1 MTTLDSWE
9 KFLEVGYSDLDLS
22 SEEGRRRLAEG
33 IAQAVPAMSPEIRGT
48 LAYFR
53 EGCEDAQKGLT
64 LIKAALEV
72 LRDEADK

>member
-1 MTTLDSWE
+1 
-9 KFLEVGYSDLDLS
+9 
-22 SEEGRRRLAEG
+22 
-33 IAQAVPAMSPEIRGT
+33 MSPEIRGT